1 MGMSMVSEAMLQEVA
16 GDEWTTDVG
25 GTMICPHGHRI
36 DPDQRNE
43 HPECDCRS
51 PIVEAGMI

>member
-1 MGMSMVSEAMLQEVA
+1 MVSEAMLKQVA
-16 GDEWTTDVG
+16 GDEWMTDIG

-36 DPDQRNE
+36 DPDQRNA
-43 HPECDCRS
+43 HPECGCKS